1 MTDLIDLLKKMLLS
15 ILPPLVP
22 LQSLAIVLLPLPLP
36 PSPPP
41 SPQPSLLLVLLLLPL
56 LLTTAKRG
64 APNPEKNGIR
74 KAEQR
79 ERKREKKG

>member
-1 MTDLIDLLKKMLLS
+1 MLLS

-41 SPQPSLLLVLLLLPL
+41 SPQPSLLLVLLLPL

-64 APNPEKNGIR
+64 TPNPEKKGIR